1 MRKTS
6 YRQAYDNS
14 SRRGFLKRSAAVIA
28 AIVVATPFGAEQSQA
43 AKKSNKKQVRYQD
56 APKSGRKCADC
67 RFFQADKKSC
77 EVVEGKISPE
87 GWCVRF
93 VKK

>member
-1 MRKTS
+1 MKKTS
-6 YRQAYDNS
+6 HHQAYGNS
-14 SRRGFLKRSAAVIA
+14 SRRGFLKRSAAVTA
-28 AIVVATPFGAEQSQA
+28 AIVVATLFGAQQSQA
-43 AKKSNKKQVRYQD
+43 AKKSSKKQVRYQD
-56 APKSGRKCADC
+56 VPKGGRKCADC

-77 EVVEGKISPE
+77 EVVEGKISPQ